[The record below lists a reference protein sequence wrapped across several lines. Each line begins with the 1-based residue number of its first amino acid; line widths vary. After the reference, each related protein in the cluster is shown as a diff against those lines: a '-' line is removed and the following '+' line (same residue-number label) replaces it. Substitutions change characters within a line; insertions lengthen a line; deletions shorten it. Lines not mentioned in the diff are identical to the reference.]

1 MHQRPP
7 ADPYNK
13 DDLLVTST
21 ATTQVTM
28 AQPEQQ
34 RQVYDLVSGIDG
46 ADGYHGV
53 TEEEPSDDSGAE
65 DREGLETTRQQTDL
79 FDDVFGGGDDTF
91 EHTSSRPAAPDAMA
105 HARTA
110 TDTSAHPSDMNRLQQ
125 EHSTAGYR
133 DGLTAGKNAS
143 LQAGFDEG
151 YSLGAALGLVVG
163 ELLGLIEGLLGFQVD
178 GDSPG
183 ADEGALLARARQEL
197 AMQSIYSPTYFA
209 PDGTWVY
216 DVATGDESETI
227 FDVAHAHPLVRSW
240 RETVDKELTR
250 RRVRWAKPGEEAEL
264 AAVLG
269 LTEDEPEKEPKKVTA
284 SSSTAAAASPSEPAA
299 RAPPSN
305 TSALD
310 W

>member
-1 MHQRPP
+1 MG
-7 ADPYNK
+7 
-13 DDLLVTST
+13 TST
-21 ATTQVTM
+21 ATATAQVTM

-34 RQVYDLVSGIDG
+34 QQVDGLISDIDG

-65 DREGLETTRQQTDL
+65 DREGLETSRQQTDL

-91 EHTSSRPAAPDAMA
+91 DHASSRPAALDAMA

-110 TDTSAHPSDMNRLQQ
+110 TDANAHPSDMNRLQQ

-163 ELLGLIEGLLGFQVD
+163 ELLGLVEGLLGFQVE

-183 ADEGALLARARQEL
+183 AEEGALLARARHEL
-197 AMQSIYSPTYFA
+197 AMQSIYAPMYFA
-209 PDGTWVY
+209 PDGTWLY
-216 DVATGDESETI
+216 DVATSNESDESDKSETV
-227 FDVAHAHPLVRSW
+227 FDVARAHPLVRSW

-250 RRVRWAKPGEEAEL
+250 RGVRWAKPGDEAEL
-264 AAVLG
+264 VAVLG
-269 LTEDEPEKEPKKVTA
+269 LTEDEPEKELKKVTA
-284 SSSTAAAASPSEPAA
+284 SPSTAAAASPSGPVA